1 MNLKGSLPLLIL
13 HLLTSGPHHG
23 YRIAKHIK
31 EQSGGVLDFKEGT
44 LYPTLHN
51 LEKQGMITAYKEKE
65 NGRTRRYYKL
75 TDKGDA
81 SLETER
87 QEWDDYYH
95 AVNKV
100 LKGAIHG

>member
-13 HLLTSGPHHG
+13 HLLTGGPYHG

-75 TDKGDA
+75 TDKGHA

-87 QEWDDYYH
+87 QEWQDYYH